1 MYSAY
6 KVVASRG
13 WVAEVVIQARRK
25 GRVSRAGLGKISSVG
40 LYGGGFGLYIRESC
54 YLGIRMFII
63 PQAHIMP
70 TLSIQGD
77 SRSSTRGVEDVS
89 RQRRARARLANQ
101 INYKALRPTFG
112 YLPHYCTTN
121 LYEQHREQA
130 QEQAQEQTQELYSP
144 TMGRRAKTAA
154 EKAEANRERQ
164 RRFREK
170 GSTSRVRADSED
182 EAVRTPTPNPDAG

>member
-1 MYSAY
+1 M
-6 KVVASRG
+6 
-13 WVAEVVIQARRK
+13 AEVVIQARRK

-54 YLGIRMFII
+54 YHGIRMFII

-121 LYEQHREQA
+121 LYEQQQHG
-130 QEQAQEQTQELYSP
+130 EQAQEQTQELYSP
-144 TMGRRAKTAA
+144 TMGRRAKTTA